1 MTEYE
6 QQRIALANQ
15 ITGAVNQLW
24 LSGLQTGD
32 PSCFNAA
39 QSELRA
45 RKLRP
50 TEVLMSMG
58 LSEGV
63 AKTASSWLENSG
75 FCFLVF
81 ESSDPLMAQFFPPG
95 QMTRVKVSEY
105 RR

>member
-32 PSCFNAA
+32 PSCFKAA
-39 QSELRA
+39 HSELRA

-58 LSEGV
+58 
-63 AKTASSWLENSG
+63 
-75 FCFLVF
+75 F
-81 ESSDPLMAQFFPPG
+81 
-95 QMTRVKVSEY
+95 
-105 RR
+105 